1 MFQNGQIDIPAQA
14 AGPTPTAASES
25 VVDARSAN
33 VKPSFLAELA
43 RAMLAAAERERG
55 RIAEVVADDAAE
67 NVEKTRT
74 RADAETEELRRLA
87 EADLERIQ
95 TWAATEMERIRREA
109 ERRTEGRRN
118 DLEAY
123 LAQHDSIIATEID
136 GVDAAVRGYRAT
148 LDQFFDELSVS
159 TDPADIA
166 RRAGSLPAPP
176 DLDDVRAVARAGAVA
191 QLANAPQEATD
202 EPIDDGLGWGV
213 DADPAPRTEADA
225 DPAPP
230 AEADADPGPPAEAH
244 EGVGLSEELGAGLG
258 VMDPD
263 AVGRS
268 EDLAEMPGEI
278 DAEVADERATAPTDD
293 LMHPSVGDAVEIDVG
308 QPGDQSSAAVRL
320 LRSIAPWTTPVDH
333 DPEDDDTLTT

>member
-14 AGPTPTAASES
+14 AGSMPTAAGES
-25 VVDARSAN
+25 VADVRSAN
-33 VKPSFLAELA
+33 VKPSFLAGLA

-123 LAQHDSIIATEID
+123 VAQHDSIIATEIE
-136 GVDAAVRGYRAT
+136 GVDVAVRGYRAT

-176 DLDDVRAVARAGAVA
+176 DLDEVRAVARAGAVA

-202 EPIDDGLGWGV
+202 EPIGDGLGWGV
-213 DADPAPRTEADA
+213 EVDPS
-225 DPAPP
+225 PP
-230 AEADADPGPPAEAH
+230 AEADAGVELSAEA
-244 EGVGLSEELGAGLG
+244 SAGLG

-278 DAEVADERATAPTDD
+278 DAEVADERATAPTED
-293 LMHPSVGDAVEIDVG
+293 LVHPSVDDAVEVDVG
-308 QPGDQSSAAVRL
+308 QSGDLSSAAVRL

-333 DPEDDDTLTT
+333 DAEDEDTLTT

>member
-14 AGPTPTAASES
+14 AGPMPTAAGES
-25 VVDARSAN
+25 VADGRSAN

-55 RIAEVVADDAAE
+55 RIAEVVADDAVE

-87 EADLERIQ
+87 EADLDRIQ

-109 ERRTEGRRN
+109 DRRTEGRRN
-118 DLEAY
+118 DLENY

-191 QLANAPQEATD
+191 QLANAPQGATD
-202 EPIDDGLGWGV
+202 QSIGDGLGWGV
-213 DADPAPRTEADA
+213 GA

-230 AEADADPGPPAEAH
+230 AEAGA
-244 EGVGLSEELGAGLG
+244 GVGLSAEAGAGLG

-263 AVGRS
+263 AGGRS
-268 EDLAEMPGEI
+268 EDPAEMSGEI
-278 DAEVADERATAPTDD
+278 DAEAADERATAPTED
-293 LMHPSVGDAVEIDVG
+293 LVNPSVDDAVEVDVG
-308 QPGDQSSAAVRL
+308 QSGDRSSAAVRL
-320 LRSIAPWTTPVDH
+320 LRSFAPWTTPVEH
-333 DPEDDDTLTT
+333 DAEDEDTLTT